1 MLFPDMIYTHDM
13 DLGSAMVG
21 GYGMGYGYR
30 GMGMGMMNPYVLGA
44 LTNGSLNVPPIKS
57 QPQADVF
64 VSHHKKDNT
73 AEVILT
79 GAAVAGVGALLVA
92 ALLKKP
98 SQAVQEVKT
107 ILKKVSPDKHA

>member
-1 MLFPDMIYTHDM
+1 MFPLDMMYTHDM

-21 GYGMGYGYR
+21 GYGMGYGYGFGYP
-30 GMGMGMMNPYVLGA
+30 GMCNPYALGA
-44 LTNGSLNVPPIKS
+44 MANGYLNSPAIKS
-57 QPQADVF
+57 QPQADIF

-73 AEVILT
+73 AAVLLT
-79 GAAVAGVGALLVA
+79 GAAVAGVGALLIA

-107 ILKKVSPDKHA
+107 ILKKVSTDKHA